1 MIAGKSRFNSVFLS
15 SSPLLIAYEIDAHVS
30 ITSCERMISL
40 ISHQETGVGAPKF
53 CTKQNFPKEKG
64 VNKLFCFIFKNL
76 ICLKKSYFFGVSY
89 RVIFDFRYRHP
100 IYIPSLLYAF
110 FWGGE

>member
-1 MIAGKSRFNSVFLS
+1 
-15 SSPLLIAYEIDAHVS
+15 
-30 ITSCERMISL
+30 MISL

-64 VNKLFCFIFKNL
+64 VNKLFCFIFKKFNL
-76 ICLKKSYFFGVSY
+76 LKKSYFFGVSY
-89 RVIFDFRYRHP
+89 RVILTFA
-100 IYIPSLLYAF
+100 IAILYISQAYCMLF